1 MGFDIVF
8 LARPPNA
15 PPNSLPSSNFFRSH
29 LSLRLASPAPLG
41 VARGLTMLPSSPPSS
56 PSWFVGDVSQSL
68 VPSYTFCGS
77 VYSAVTS
84 PGVRV

>member
-15 PPNSLPSSNFFRSH
+15 PPNFLPSSNFFRSH

-41 VARGLTMLPSSPPSS
+41 VARGLTMLPSSPTSS
-56 PSWFVGDVSQSL
+56 LSWSVGDVSQSL
-68 VPSYTFCGS
+68 VPSYAFCGS

-84 PGVRV
+84 PRVRV